1 MIEAH
6 RLEAKELRRKQE
18 IERRKNQEKARQYA
32 KVEDEKK
39 LEARKMAQKFL
50 QTSRQDVI
58 QRMHDEGT
66 LVE

>member
-32 KVEDEKK
+32 KFEDEKK

>member
-1 MIEAH
+1 MRNVKLIEAH

-58 QRMHDEGT
+58 
-66 LVE
+66 